1 MPDAVFSSSDLG
13 AIGALQEVRSAGN
26 GKFIPKKIVLMPE
39 LIIRASSLKSAKST
53 VDSPLT
59 AAV

>member
-26 GKFIPKKIVLMPE
+26 GKFIPKKIVLE
-39 LIIRASSLKSAKST
+39 KR
-53 VDSPLT
+53 
-59 AAV
+59 